1 MKTLKL
7 KIEELAVET
16 FAADP
21 DAGSAAT
28 KTLLDLCTQMTG
40 LCPCTPAV

>member
-1 MKTLKL
+1 MKTLTL

-16 FAADP
+16 FATA

-28 KTLLDLCTQMTG
+28 RTLLDLCTQMTG
-40 LCPCTPAV
+40 LCPCTPAA